1 MEEVQIINILLDL
14 CEQHLK
20 EKLVGLIYKNEL
32 EPVSVYNYYY
42 VNCIFLMHKNT
53 TTVLYVIICNI

>member
-20 EKLVGLIYKNEL
+20 EKLVGLIL
-32 EPVSVYNYYY
+32 
-42 VNCIFLMHKNT
+42 
-53 TTVLYVIICNI
+53 